1 MYNLGTGIYGTYES
15 NLGVES
21 SRTNTS
27 ANLEFEGRLTNDTPF
42 WLPGTEHAASL
53 SVDQGILD
61 NRLYIG
67 LDGRQSLDLLGNRYI
82 GLRVGGRFGTGK

>member
-1 MYNLGTGIYGTYES
+1 MYNLGTGVYGTYES

-21 SRTNTS
+21 SRTHTS

-67 LDGRQSLDLLGNRYI
+67 VDGRQSFDL
-82 GLRVGGRFGTGK
+82 